1 MYLLLCNCACSL
13 EYSSLST
20 LAGLSYQVT
29 TFVGSSRWLLKLH
42 LHLSISTALMRP
54 RRPKQY
60 CLQLYEYVY
69 IRSWFNVSYLLSTF
83 KVIFVVVQLLFFWI
97 TVFTKQGN
105 EDISIGSS
113 SPLIP
118 SVYVNLILVICD
130 VRLNQ
135 LIGCHTIMP
144 KKRLKTPKFSTCYKA
159 LISFLR

>member
-1 MYLLLCNCACSL
+1 MHVQSVQKYCFHCQICKSVGFLLPSWLRRTHCFFANMETTVPFGRAISVRQL
-13 EYSSLST
+13 PFAILSDN
-20 LAGLSYQVT
+20 V
-29 TFVGSSRWLLKLH
+29 FWNRC
-42 LHLSISTALMRP
+42 I
-54 RRPKQY
+54 
-60 CLQLYEYVY
+60 C
-69 IRSWFNVSYLLSTF
+69 SWFNVSYLLSTF

-135 LIGCHTIMP
+135 LIGCHTMP
-144 KKRLKTPKFSTCYKA
+144 KKRLKTLKFSTRYKA